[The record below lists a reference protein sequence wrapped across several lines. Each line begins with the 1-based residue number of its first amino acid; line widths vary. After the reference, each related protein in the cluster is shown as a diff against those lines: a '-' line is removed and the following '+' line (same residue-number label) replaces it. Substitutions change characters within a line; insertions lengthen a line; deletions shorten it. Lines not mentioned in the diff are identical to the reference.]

1 MRDNGGKERFG
12 VLSEENTGVA
22 ADADK
27 LSGDLRRQQSAFDTS
42 TVKRMTAELAEMNG
56 AAEELDRY
64 DDFSALRIDVA
75 KYEKTPATGEYG
87 IARREEVQGTGDII
101 LKHQRSAALAF

>member
-27 LSGDLRRQQSAFDTS
+27 LSGDLSRQQSAFDTS
-42 TVKRMTAELAEMNG
+42 TVQRM
-56 AAEELDRY
+56 
-64 DDFSALRIDVA
+64 
-75 KYEKTPATGEYG
+75 PA
-87 IARREEVQGTGDII
+87 
-101 LKHQRSAALAF
+101 